1 MRLFW
6 SDPYLWLHAAGLV
19 ALPLS
24 LGLCLLGFAVGSPF
38 LPLWLEVGSVAILG
52 IVPIFLMQWFRPFY
66 IFSALVVAIRPEK
79 LTPLQLRLLTRFK
92 TPINKGFTL
101 IVPVLLGVI
110 LWQIYRISPLAE
122 EGAPFPPQWRI
133 LGLFLAGLGFLGAN
147 LFTQV
152 PMSVLGVLLTSD
164 ATFQGTEAYPVEK
177 VKADFT
183 VFGLQVSKIL
193 PPVSHR
199 GVSPLSSIS
208 PTMSS
213 SSDTGDT
220 TSVEE

>member
-6 SDPYLWLHAAGLV
+6 SDPYLWFHAAGLAAV
-19 ALPLS
+19 PLF

-66 IFSALVVAIRPEK
+66 IFSVLVVAIRPEK
-79 LTPLQLRLLTRFK
+79 LTPIQLRLLTRFK
-92 TPINKGFTL
+92 KPINKGLTL

-110 LWQIYRISPLAE
+110 LWQIYRISPLASE
-122 EGAPFPPQWRI
+122 VAPFPPQWRI

-152 PMSVLGVLLTSD
+152 PMSVLGVLLTTD
-164 ATFQGTEAYPVEK
+164 ARFQGTEAYPVEK
-177 VKADFT
+177 VRADFT

-193 PPVSHR
+193 PPVSDIV
-199 GVSPLSSIS
+199 VSPLSSS
-208 PTMSS
+208 TMSS